1 MDTEPYLAG
10 ILAGIMA
17 VAVVTAILT
26 AVRKKQGRPK
36 PEYDERQMAARGV
49 AYRWAFLTLML
60 SLAVNTGV
68 EALWGPWAKPGVS
81 AWMLIFLS
89 IGVFIVA
96 CVRKD
101 AYFAVAQNPRTYLWL
116 FGAVVLC
123 QIPNFLLQ
131 LRSGD
136 LVEDGLLTWNAL
148 SPACGVLF
156 GVMFVCM
163 LVHLRLKSAR
173 AAKDLSQQQLADM
186 VSVSRQTINAIEKG
200 DYNPTI
206 RLCIAICRAL
216 DKTLD
221 QLFWEKEET

>member
-1 MDTEPYLAG
+1 MKGAMDTEPYLAG

-68 EALWGPWAKPGVS
+68 EAIWGPWAKPGVS

-101 AYFAVAQNPRTYLWL
+101 AYFAVAQNPRP
-116 FGAVVLC
+116 
-123 QIPNFLLQ
+123 I
-131 LRSGD
+131 
-136 LVEDGLLTWNAL
+136 
-148 SPACGVLF
+148 CG
-156 GVMFVCM
+156 C
-163 LVHLRLKSAR
+163 SAR
-173 AAKDLSQQQLADM
+173 WCCARSPTSSCSCAAGTWWRTD
-186 VSVSRQTINAIEKG
+186 
-200 DYNPTI
+200 
-206 RLCIAICRAL
+206 C
-216 DKTLD
+216 
-221 QLFWEKEET
+221 

>member
-1 MDTEPYLAG
+1 MEPYLAG

-17 VAVVTAILT
+17 VAMVTAILT

-68 EALWGPWAKPGVS
+68 EAIWGPWAKPGVS

-116 FGAVVLC
+116 FGAVVL
-123 QIPNFLLQ
+123 
-131 LRSGD
+131 
-136 LVEDGLLTWNAL
+136 

-156 GVMFVCM
+156 GVLFVCM
-163 LVHLRLKSAR
+163 LVRLR
-173 AAKDLSQQQLADM
+173 
-186 VSVSRQTINAIEKG
+186 RQK
-200 DYNPTI
+200 
-206 RLCIAICRAL
+206 R
-216 DKTLD
+216 
-221 QLFWEKEET
+221 EEQEDAEA

>member
-17 VAVVTAILT
+17 AAVVTAILT

-36 PEYDERQMAARGV
+36 SEYDERQMAARGV
-49 AYRWAFLTLML
+49 AYR
-60 SLAVNTGV
+60 VNTGV
-68 EALWGPWAKPGVS
+68 EAIWGPSAKPGVS

-163 LVHLRLKSAR
+163 LVRLR
-173 AAKDLSQQQLADM
+173 
-186 VSVSRQTINAIEKG
+186 RQK
-200 DYNPTI
+200 
-206 RLCIAICRAL
+206 R
-216 DKTLD
+216 
-221 QLFWEKEET
+221 EEQEDAEA

>member
-49 AYRWAFLTLML
+49 AYR
-60 SLAVNTGV
+60 
-68 EALWGPWAKPGVS
+68 WGPWAKPGVS

-163 LVHLRLKSAR
+163 LVRLR
-173 AAKDLSQQQLADM
+173 
-186 VSVSRQTINAIEKG
+186 RQK
-200 DYNPTI
+200 
-206 RLCIAICRAL
+206 R
-216 DKTLD
+216 
-221 QLFWEKEET
+221 EEQEDAEA